1 MCAAASAATKLAWVM
16 DQVPS
21 AATRAVLES
30 LVDVALPR
38 ELRVLAS
45 KAWEREHAT
54 VGAIAAAAR
63 VAATVCHG
71 GPDAQDDADAE
82 LALALRRT
90 DGEMAYQ
97 LHQDRALVQLPVL
110 YGVFRA
116 GECTLRHVNAFLDI
130 TADVKA
136 EDRVAIDAEISAR
149 AASMTVSAFR
159 RIVRKTMAKLDTR
172 TAEEK
177 TKARRPR
184 IGVRCLPQ
192 PDGLITIAA
201 TMPAADGIA
210 VATELNR
217 RADAARTPDDE
228 RTHGERQIDV
238 LRDALHGASATD
250 STHPSRRT
258 EIQVVIDYRSLL
270 GLRDNP
276 AELLGAMFGRSST
289 EQPAPSTDVVPTS
302 SVRPSRRVELQVV
315 IDWRSLLGL
324 REDPAELI
332 GYGSIAATD
341 ARAMLAQ
348 PGTVLRRLVTDPETG
363 VLLDYGTSRY
373 RPDAHLSGLT
383 KARDV
388 TCRYPGCTRNAV
400 YCDDEHCEAFPHG
413 PTSAGNVC
421 QLCRTHHRRKT
432 TGRFSYSRPDPATGE
447 TVWTTPLGFT
457 YAQDPASY
465 DEAGPD
471 PGNTWWIDDTNQEH
485 RWIPTPKPATR
496 NDTPRPPPPAPR
508 PPADDDPPPF

>member
-1 MCAAASAATKLAWVM
+1 
-16 DQVPS
+16 
-21 AATRAVLES
+21 
-30 LVDVALPR
+30 
-38 ELRVLAS
+38 
-45 KAWEREHAT
+45 
-54 VGAIAAAAR
+54 
-63 VAATVCHG
+63 
-71 GPDAQDDADAE
+71 
-82 LALALRRT
+82 
-90 DGEMAYQ
+90 
-97 LHQDRALVQLPVL
+97 
-110 YGVFRA
+110 
-116 GECTLRHVNAFLDI
+116 
-130 TADVKA
+130 
-136 EDRVAIDAEISAR
+136 
-149 AASMTVSAFR
+149 MTVSGFR
-159 RIVRKTMAKLDTR
+159 RVVRKTMAKLDTR

-210 VATELNR
+210 MATELNR
-217 RADAARTPDDE
+217 RADAAKTPDDE
-228 RTHGERQIDV
+228 RTHGERQID
-238 LRDALHGASATD
+238 
-250 STHPSRRT
+250 
-258 EIQVVIDYRSLL
+258 
-270 GLRDNP
+270 
-276 AELLGAMFGRSST
+276 ELLGAMFGRSST

-324 REDPAELI
+324 RDDPAELI

-383 KARDV
+383 KTRDV

-400 YCDDEHCEAFPHG
+400 YCDDEHCEAFPKG

-471 PGNTWWIDDTNQEH
+471 PGNTWWIDDANTEH
-485 RWIPTPKPATR
+485 RWIPTLQPATR
-496 NDTPRPPPPAPR
+496 DDTPRPPPPAPR
-508 PPADDDPPPF
+508 PPADDDPPPFWSTGSHRPITPARHPARRGARHCLPGRRTRRRPAGEGPPPAAPRTTSPRGGCRTAAAT

>member
-1 MCAAASAATKLAWVM
+1 MFDDGSAATKLAWVL

-97 LHQDRALVQLPVL
+97 LHQDRQLMTLPVL
-110 YGVFRA
+110 YAVFRS

-136 EDRVAIDAEISAR
+136 DDRVAIDAQVSAR

-172 TAEEK
+172 TTEEK

-210 VATELNR
+210 MATELNR
-217 RADAARTPDDE
+217 RADAAKTPDDE
-228 RTHGERQIDV
+228 RTHGERQIDELLSAV
-238 LRDALHGASATD
+238 FGPRQADAT
-250 STHPSRRT
+250 
-258 EIQVVIDYRSLL
+258 
-270 GLRDNP
+270 P
-276 AELLGAMFGRSST
+276 AETKPSPTTDLVPTPSST
-289 EQPAPSTDVVPTS
+289 
-302 SVRPSRRVELQVV
+302 RPSRRVELQVV

-383 KARDV
+383 KTRDV
-388 TCRYPGCTRNAV
+388 TCRYPGCTRNAI
-400 YCDDEHCEAFPHG
+400 YCDDEHCEAFPKG

-471 PGNTWWIDDTNQEH
+471 PGNTWWIDDTDTEH

-496 NDTPRPPPPAPR
+496 DDTPRPPPPAPR